1 MLTAVVIFGGYEA
14 PQWGMFPQD
23 RDVLQSVA
31 FRGRRVSCIMHGRC
45 YFHHMVLSGV
55 IVVSVLSAQI
65 ALSSQIVVLVSTL
78 TPSHSLRVYSLCTWF
93 HCVREMGLRRPS
105 GFH

>member
-78 TPSHSLRVYSLCTWF
+78 TPLTLSVFTLSALGFTA
-93 HCVREMGLRRPS
+93 S
-105 GFH
+105 GKWV